1 MGRLGRRDPRYFRA
15 RLATRQEECFS
26 ASHCALVRLLRWMS
40 QLSAQLSLRPK
51 SKQLLSFYQVATR
64 VGDVYEV
71 TMPSAVLQLFS
82 IFEVLNINVAGIGLP
97 LQCFGLGTYQQ
108 QLATTMLA
116 PLMFAAVIVLGFVS
130 RSVCSRGPKRRCVEL
145 LEALPW
151 LLMLSFLVFPMV
163 SSAAFRAFSCEPFKN
178 GRECLRAD
186 YSVECR
192 TPTHVSE
199 EHDNAKNL
207 ALLGVC
213 IYPVGISLFYAG
225 LMWSARCSIMQDRP
239 TRLSKALGFLVR
251 DFVPDYFW
259 WELVEAWKKLILV
272 GFAVLIEPG
281 SVLQISSG
289 FIITLIYM
297 LLVGVA

>member
-1 MGRLGRRDPRYFRA
+1 
-15 RLATRQEECFS
+15 
-26 ASHCALVRLLRWMS
+26 
-40 QLSAQLSLRPK
+40 
-51 SKQLLSFYQVATR
+51 
-64 VGDVYEV
+64 
-71 TMPSAVLQLFS
+71 
-82 IFEVLNINVAGIGLP
+82 
-97 LQCFGLGTYQQ
+97 
-108 QLATTMLA
+108 
-116 PLMFAAVIVLGFVS
+116 
-130 RSVCSRGPKRRCVEL
+130 VEL

-281 SVLQISSG
+281 SILQISSG

>member
-1 MGRLGRRDPRYFRA
+1 M
-15 RLATRQEECFS
+15 
-26 ASHCALVRLLRWMS
+26 
-40 QLSAQLSLRPK
+40 
-51 SKQLLSFYQVATR
+51 
-64 VGDVYEV
+64 
-71 TMPSAVLQLFS
+71 
-82 IFEVLNINVAGIGLP
+82 AGIGLS

-116 PLMFAAVIVLGFVS
+116 PLMFAAVIVLGFVL
-130 RSVCSRGPKRRCVEL
+130 RSVCSGPKGRCVEL

-178 GRECLRAD
+178 GRQFLRAD
-186 YSVECR
+186 YSVECS
-192 TPTHVSE
+192 TATHVSE
-199 EHDNAKNL
+199 EHENAKSL

-251 DFVPDYFW
+251 DFEPDYFW
-259 WELVEAWKKLILV
+259 WEVRHL
-272 GFAVLIEPG
+272 
-281 SVLQISSG
+281 
-289 FIITLIYM
+289 
-297 LLVGVA
+297 